1 MSAAPASA
9 IATPARPHFAIGR
22 DREGHWIAV
31 ETHGR
36 GGGYFRSLDDALH
49 YARAKVGA
57 SGAGAVTVSDQPLA
71 LRLS

>member
-1 MSAAPASA
+1 MPTAAT
-9 IATPARPHFAIGR
+9 ATARPHFKIGR

-36 GGGYFRSLDDALH
+36 GGGYFRSRDDALH
-49 YARAKVGA
+49 YARAEA
-57 SGAGAVTVSDQPLA
+57 GAGAVTVCARPLA

>member
-1 MSAAPASA
+1 MPTAAAS
-9 IATPARPHFAIGR
+9 TTRPHFKIGR

-36 GGGYFRSLDDALH
+36 GGGYFRSRDDALH
-49 YARAKVGA
+49 YARAE
-57 SGAGAVTVSDQPLA
+57 AGADAVSFSARPLA

>member
-1 MSAAPASA
+1 MPAA
-9 IATPARPHFAIGR
+9 ATSTAHPHFKIGR

-36 GGGYFRSLDDALH
+36 GGGYFRSRDDALH
-49 YARAKVGA
+49 YARAEA
-57 SGAGAVTVSDQPLA
+57 GAGSVTVSARPLA

>member
-1 MSAAPASA
+1 MPAAATSA
-9 IATPARPHFAIGR
+9 ARPHFKIGR

-36 GGGYFRSLDDALH
+36 GGGYFRSRDDALH
-49 YARAKVGA
+49 YARAE
-57 SGAGAVTVSDQPLA
+57 AGADAVMFSSRRLA

>member
-1 MSAAPASA
+1 MPAAATSA
-9 IATPARPHFAIGR
+9 ARPHFKIGR

-49 YARAKVGA
+49 YARAVA
-57 SGAGAVTVSDQPLA
+57 GAGFVTVSARPLA

>member
-1 MSAAPASA
+1 MPTTVASAA
-9 IATPARPHFAIGR
+9 RLHFRIGR

-36 GGGYFRSLDDALH
+36 GGGYFRSRDDALH
-49 YARAKVGA
+49 YARAE
-57 SGAGAVTVSDQPLA
+57 AGADAVSFSARPLA

>member
-1 MSAAPASA
+1 MPAAPAPT

-49 YARAKVGA
+49 YARAETG
-57 SGAGAVTVSDQPLA
+57 SFAGAVTLSEQPLA

>member
-1 MSAAPASA
+1 MPVAAAS
-9 IATPARPHFAIGR
+9 TSRPHFKVGR

-36 GGGYFRSLDDALH
+36 GGGYFRSRDDALH
-49 YARAKVGA
+49 YARAEAGA
-57 SGAGAVTVSDQPLA
+57 SAVTFSARPLA

>member
-1 MSAAPASA
+1 MPTAAT
-9 IATPARPHFAIGR
+9 ATTRAHFKVGR

-36 GGGYFRSLDDALH
+36 GGGYFRSRGDALH
-49 YARAKVGA
+49 YARAEAGA
-57 SGAGAVTVSDQPLA
+57 DAVTVCARPLA

>member
-1 MSAAPASA
+1 MPTVATSA
-9 IATPARPHFAIGR
+9 TRPHFKIGR

-36 GGGYFRSLDDALH
+36 GGGYFRSRDDALH
-49 YARAKVGA
+49 YARAEA
-57 SGAGAVTVSDQPLA
+57 GAGSVTVSARPLA

>member
-1 MSAAPASA
+1 MPPAATSS
-9 IATPARPHFAIGR
+9 ARPHCKVGR

-36 GGGYFRSLDDALH
+36 GGGYFRSRDDALH
-49 YARAKVGA
+49 YARAEA
-57 SGAGAVTVSDQPLA
+57 GAGAVSFSNRPLA

>member
-1 MSAAPASA
+1 MPTAATSA
-9 IATPARPHFAIGR
+9 ARPHFKIGR

-36 GGGYFRSLDDALH
+36 GGGYFRSRDDALH
-49 YARAKVGA
+49 YARAEA
-57 SGAGAVTVSDQPLA
+57 GAGAVSFSNRPLA

>member
-1 MSAAPASA
+1 MSAVTASA
-9 IATPARPHFAIGR
+9 TRPHFRIGR

-36 GGGYFRSLDDALH
+36 GGGYFRSRDDALH
-49 YARAKVGA
+49 YARAEA
-57 SGAGAVTVSDQPLA
+57 GAGAVTFSTRPLA

>member
-1 MSAAPASA
+1 MPAA
-9 IATPARPHFAIGR
+9 ATSTAHPHFKIGR

-36 GGGYFRSLDDALH
+36 GGGYFRSRDDALH
-49 YARAKVGA
+49 YARAETGSCV
-57 SGAGAVTVSDQPLA
+57 GAVTVSARPLA

>member
-1 MSAAPASA
+1 MSAAAASA
-9 IATPARPHFAIGR
+9 TRPHFKIGR

-36 GGGYFRSLDDALH
+36 GGGYFRSRDDGLH
-49 YARAKVGA
+49 YARSEA
-57 SGAGAVTVSDQPLA
+57 GAGAVTFSARPLA

>member
-1 MSAAPASA
+1 MPAAAAS
-9 IATPARPHFAIGR
+9 TARPHFKIGR

-36 GGGYFRSLDDALH
+36 GGGYFRSRDDALH
-49 YARAKVGA
+49 YARAEA
-57 SGAGAVTVSDQPLA
+57 GAGAVSFSNRPLA

>member
-1 MSAAPASA
+1 MPTAAAS
-9 IATPARPHFAIGR
+9 TTRPHFKVGR

-36 GGGYFRSLDDALH
+36 GGGYFRSLNDALH
-49 YARAKVGA
+49 YARAETGC
-57 SGAGAVTVSDQPLA
+57 SAGAVTFSDRPLA

>member
-1 MSAAPASA
+1 MSAATAL
-9 IATPARPHFAIGR
+9 ATRPHFKIGR

-36 GGGYFRSLDDALH
+36 GGGYFRSRDDALH
-49 YARAKVGA
+49 YARAEA
-57 SGAGAVTVSDQPLA
+57 GAGAVTFSTRPLA

>member
-1 MSAAPASA
+1 MPTVAASA
-9 IATPARPHFAIGR
+9 ARPHFKIGR

-36 GGGYFRSLDDALH
+36 GGGYFRSRDDAMH
-49 YARAKVGA
+49 YARAEA
-57 SGAGAVTVSDQPLA
+57 GAGAVSFSNRPLA

>member
-1 MSAAPASA
+1 MPTAAAS
-9 IATPARPHFAIGR
+9 TTRPHFKIGR

-36 GGGYFRSLDDALH
+36 GGGYFRSRDDALH
-49 YARAKVGA
+49 YARAE
-57 SGAGAVTVSDQPLA
+57 AGAVTFSARPIA